1 MPSLLRPPPTE
12 PFRSL
17 VALTLWLAAALAV
30 VPASAAVAAEFTPS
44 QRTEIEGII
53 KDYLTKNPELMVDV
67 LQAAKEKIESQ
78 SRDKATAALS
88 SRRQE
93 IFDDPNAP
101 TAGNPE
107 GDATVVEFFDYRCPY
122 CKQVEPSLEALLRE
136 DRKLRF
142 VFKEFP
148 VLGPISVTASKAA
161 LAARKQGKYD
171 AVHRALMA
179 LKGHFEEAEVFQ
191 TVAAVGVDLDRLKR
205 DMQAPEIDRII
216 KANANLA
223 EALDIRGTPGFV
235 IGDEIVPGAIG
246 LDDLKQLI
254 EASRKKK

>member
-1 MPSLLRPPPTE
+1 MLLLIGQPLRRLFRRALPALVLSLT
-12 PFRSL
+12 
-17 VALTLWLAAALAV
+17 AGMATLPAATA
-30 VPASAAVAAEFTPS
+30 PGAEFTPA
-44 QRTEIEGII
+44 QRSEIEGIV

-78 SRDKATAALS
+78 SHDKAAAALTE
-88 SRRQE
+88 RRQE
-93 IFDDPNAP
+93 IVNDPNAP

-107 GDATVVEFFDYRCPY
+107 GDVTLVEFFDYRCPY

-148 VLGPISVTASKAA
+148 VLGPVSVTAAKAA

-179 LKGHFEEAEVFQ
+179 LKGHFEEPEVFQ

-205 DMQAPEIDRII
+205 DMAAPDIERML
-216 KANANLA
+216 KANASLA
-223 EALDIRGTPGFV
+223 DSLDIRGTPGFV
-235 IGDEIVPGAIG
+235 IGDEIVPGAID
-246 LDDLKQLI
+246 LDDLKHLI
-254 EASRKKK
+254 QTARKK